1 MPAQDYVAFSAIF
14 ALVGIG
20 HLLTAAN
27 RWTGARRQAARER
40 APGSTAP
47 FATRR
52 ARRTFHF
59 LLAAGTFYTLAGIWL
74 GRSASSG

>member
-1 MPAQDYVAFSAIF
+1 MPAQDYVGFSTMF

-20 HLLTAAN
+20 HLFTAAN
-27 RWTGARRQAARER
+27 RWTGARRQAAHDR
-40 APGSTAP
+40 APESTAP

-59 LLAAGTFYTLAGIWL
+59 LLAAGVFYTLAGIWL
-74 GRSASSG
+74 GWSASSG